1 MVSLALQTWYIYL
14 RNFRAWISQPGQ
26 ILPAVFINIIFM
38 VVFVAAF
45 DNVSMLPGFPTD
57 SYVTYLMPMII
68 VQAMIFSGIDAGF
81 NLLTDDLSG
90 YLNKLLLAPIYRISI
105 LLGVLLV
112 SATGGGNPG
121 SDDRHRGHR
130 HGGIVRVRHFRAAG
144 DHVAGDAFWRCVVMF
159 GADYRDKDAERSGDA
174 INVHLLPPGG
184 VYDHGVHAEGTH
196 GGLVPNRRVREPREL
211 CVRGDSSYRRRRLG
225 VERYPA
231 RSGDSGCDDGRGA
244 DGDDG
249 AVSTGYGLGAAL
261 TLTLSPRERG
271 LGSTRR

>member
-14 RNFRAWISQPGQ
+14 RNFRAWITQPGQ
-26 ILPAVFINIIFM
+26 FLPTIFINIIFM

-112 SATGGGNPG
+112 SAT
-121 SDDRHRGHR
+121 
-130 HGGIVRVRHFRAAG
+130 
-144 DHVAGDAFWRCVVMF
+144 
-159 GADYRDKDAERSGDA
+159 
-174 INVHLLPPGG
+174 
-184 VYDHGVHAEGTH
+184 
-196 GGLVPNRRVREPREL
+196 
-211 CVRGDSSYRRRRLG
+211 
-225 VERYPA
+225 
-231 RSGDSGCDDGRGA
+231 RGA
-244 DGDDG
+244 IQGVTIIAVGLLMGASSESGMLGLLAVLLLGTLFGVAWSCLGLIIAIRTRSVQVTQSMFIFFFPAVFMTTAFMPKDLMAEWFQV
-249 AVSTGYGLGAAL
+249 AVSVNPVNYVMEAIRAIVVVGWEWEHILPGMSILIAMTIAAL
-261 TLTLSPRERG
+261 TAT
-271 LGSTRR
+271 TIMYRRATA